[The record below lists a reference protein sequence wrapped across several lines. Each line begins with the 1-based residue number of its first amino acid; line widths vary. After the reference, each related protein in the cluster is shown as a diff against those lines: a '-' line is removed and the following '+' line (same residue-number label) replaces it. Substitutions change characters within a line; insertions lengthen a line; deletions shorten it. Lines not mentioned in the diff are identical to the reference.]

1 MQPDFGI
8 RLRAIRKQQHR
19 GGENVAHDAGL
30 SYAHYQRLEHGK
42 HSPTVDTIQRL
53 ADALGVTFGTLSGK
67 SDKTGQDSH
76 SYPDDHNNFP
86 AAS

>member
-1 MQPDFGI
+1 MNKDFGI
-8 RLRAIRKQQHR
+8 RLRAIRREQHR
-19 GGENVAHDAGL
+19 SGEDVARDAGI
-30 SYAHYQRLEHGK
+30 SYGHYLRLEAGK